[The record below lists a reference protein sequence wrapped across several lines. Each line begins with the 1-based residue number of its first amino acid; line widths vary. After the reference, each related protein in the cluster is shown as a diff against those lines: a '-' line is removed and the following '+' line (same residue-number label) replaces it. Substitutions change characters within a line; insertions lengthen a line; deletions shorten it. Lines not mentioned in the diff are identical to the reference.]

1 MSTFS
6 QLTPKFSEGLAK
18 AFDSTL
24 AIRSLPYC
32 IMNLRQMSRAV
43 VRFDLLIPVPVH
55 SAFPKNQTAAFHYK
69 SCSLSLSHGQPGSLP
84 YSTVSFLIFSSS
96 SPERSFSDA
105 LHFQFVPNV
114 EGWFILAVL
123 SSPR

>member
-18 AFDSTL
+18 TFDSTL

-43 VRFDLLIPVPVH
+43 VRFDLLIPVPVY
-55 SAFPKNQTAAFHYK
+55 SAFSKK
-69 SCSLSLSHGQPGSLP
+69 SDCSLPLQKLQPVVIPWSAGFP
-84 YSTVSFLIFSSS
+84 AI
-96 SPERSFSDA
+96 
-105 LHFQFVPNV
+105 
-114 EGWFILAVL
+114 
-123 SSPR
+123 